1 MLINKA
7 FKALAHP
14 IRRDI
19 LKRLRAGPL
28 HAGAFAPLYDISKPS
43 LSSHFTL
50 LKEAGLI
57 DPERDG
63 NHIFYRL
70 NATVADE
77 ILAGILELL
86 GTDETAEAVIA
97 NTKKDGKHV

>member
-1 MLINKA
+1 MLNNKA
-7 FKALAHP
+7 FKAMAHP

-19 LKRLRAGPL
+19 LKRLRAGPQS
-28 HAGAFAPLYDISKPS
+28 AGDLAADYDISKPS

-50 LKEAGLI
+50 LKDAGLI
-57 DPERDG
+57 TAKRRG

-77 ILAGILELL
+77 
-86 GTDETAEAVIA
+86 VIA
-97 NTKKDGKHV
+97 GVMDMLGIDKGESNE

>member
-7 FKALAHP
+7 YKALSHP

-19 LKRLRAGPL
+19 LKRLRSGSM

-43 LSSHFTL
+43 LSSHFSI

-57 DPERDG
+57 SPERNG

-77 ILAGILELL
+77 LLAGIMELL
-86 GTDETAEAVIA
+86 GTDETKASTIA
-97 NTKKDGKHV
+97 AKRNDHV